1 MKRKNVNILAA
12 LLHVVDTS
20 NHLFDVGLNFLTQPF
35 FYIYFY
41 YFIIFVLTLPLPKGW
56 SFYGPNG
63 GYSFL
68 GGRDASRALAK
79 MSLNVSEVENPHID
93 DLTETENKTLDDWIA
108 KLSLKYPTVGKVKA

>member
-1 MKRKNVNILAA
+1 
-12 LLHVVDTS
+12 
-20 NHLFDVGLNFLTQPF
+20 
-35 FYIYFY
+35 
-41 YFIIFVLTLPLPKGW
+41 
-56 SFYGPNG
+56 
-63 GYSFL
+63 L

>member
-41 YFIIFVLTLPLPKGW
+41 YFIFFCFNFTLYQKV
-56 SFYGPNG
+56 
-63 GYSFL
+63 
-68 GGRDASRALAK
+68 GRSTVRTVVIRFWADAMRHGLLQK
-79 MSLNVSEVENPHID
+79 
-93 DLTETENKTLDDWIA
+93 
-108 KLSLKYPTVGKVKA
+108 